1 MKKTPRLSITLFILS
16 ILILSACSGG
26 ASASVVGEWT
36 LVSYG
41 DAASPTPAVSGVET
55 SINFDEKE
63 QFGGNVGC
71 NSFGSEYKVNGDQIV
86 FGSIISTMMFCDATF
101 PQESA
106 VLSILSDQSV
116 QYQFDGEQLTITSS
130 DGASVVV
137 LAKK

>member
-1 MKKTPRLSITLFILS
+1 MKKIPLLSIMLFVLS

-26 ASASVVGEWT
+26 ASASVVGEWK

-41 DAASPTPAVSGVET
+41 DASSPTPAVPDMET
-55 SINFDEKE
+55 SINFDEKDK
-63 QFGGNVGC
+63 FGGNVGC
-71 NSFGSEYKVNGDQIV
+71 NSFGSEYKVDGDQIV
-86 FGSIISTMMFCDATF
+86 FGSIVSTMMFCDVTSA
-101 PQESA
+101 QESA

-116 QYQFDGEQLTITSS
+116 KYQIDGEQLTITSG

>member
-1 MKKTPRLSITLFILS
+1 MKKTPLLSITLFVLS
-16 ILILSACSGG
+16 ILILSACSG
-26 ASASVVGEWT
+26 AASVVGEWT

-41 DAASPTPAVSGVET
+41 DASSPTPAVPDVET
-55 SINFDEKE
+55 SISFDEKG

-71 NSFGSEYKVNGDQIV
+71 NSFGSEYKVDGDQII
-86 FGSIISTMMFCDATF
+86 FGSIISTMMFCDTTS

-116 QYQFDGEQLTITSS
+116 KYQIEGEQLTITSS

>member
-1 MKKTPRLSITLFILS
+1 MKKTPLFSITLFVLS

-41 DAASPTPAVSGVET
+41 DASSSTPAVPDVET
-55 SINFDEKE
+55 SIHFDEKE
-63 QFGGNVGC
+63 QFDGNVGC
-71 NSFGSEYKVNGDQIV
+71 NSFGSEYKVDGDQIV
-86 FGSIISTMMFCDATF
+86 FGSIISTMMFCDATSA
-101 PQESA
+101 QESA

-116 QYQFDGEQLTITSS
+116 NYQIDGERLTITSG
-130 DGASVVV
+130 DGSSVLV

>member
-1 MKKTPRLSITLFILS
+1 MKKTPLLSIMLFVLS

-41 DAASPTPAVSGVET
+41 DASSPTPAVPDVET
-55 SINFDEKE
+55 SINFDEKDK
-63 QFGGNVGC
+63 FGGNVGC
-71 NSFGSEYKVNGDQIV
+71 NSFGSEYTVDGDQIV
-86 FGSIISTMMFCDATF
+86 FGSIISTMMFCDATSA
-101 PQESA
+101 QESA

-116 QYQFDGEQLTITSS
+116 KYQINGEQLTITAS

>member
-1 MKKTPRLSITLFILS
+1 MKKTPLLSIMLFVLS

-26 ASASVVGEWT
+26 ASASVVGEWK

-41 DAASPTPAVSGVET
+41 DESSPTPAGPDVET
-55 SINFDEKE
+55 SINFDEKDK
-63 QFGGNVGC
+63 FGGNVGC
-71 NSFGSEYKVNGDQIV
+71 NSFGSEYTVDGDQIV
-86 FGSIISTMMFCDATF
+86 FGSIVSTMMFCDATSA
-101 PQESA
+101 QESA

-116 QYQFDGEQLTITSS
+116 KYQINNEQLTITAS